1 MTLDFRPAD
10 RVPDG
15 MPGDVPVP
23 GGSVRVGRQGFVDK
37 LVDVVRNPLGLVG
50 AIVFLLVIVAAILGP
65 VVWRI
70 PYSVQDYTRLSS
82 PSWVNPMGTDS
93 LGRDVFS
100 RVLHGAQVSLEIGAL
115 SVVIA
120 LIAGLIVGVLAAFY
134 GGVLDLI
141 LMRLTDIAFA
151 VPGLVLAILISGLL
165 GASRT
170 NVMIAIGVVYAPTFA
185 RVIRSAALSI
195 TPLPYVEA
203 ARALGAG
210 DVWIMTKHIFG
221 NIQGTLIVL
230 CTIYM
235 SGAILTEAAL
245 SFLGLGT
252 QPPEP
257 SWGSMLRDSMAY
269 MQLAPWLAIFPGT
282 AIMLTV
288 LGLNFLG
295 DSLRDTLDPKLRNV
309 R

>member
-1 MTLDFRPAD
+1 MTLNSTGTVPAPDSLAPDLPVEPTGGRPPRAPRRYLEILRQPLGAVGALVIVLVIAAAAVGPALWTTSYSAQDFD
-10 RVPDG
+10 RLGAPS
-15 MPGDVPVP
+15 P
-23 GGSVRVGRQGFVDK
+23 
-37 LVDVVRNPLGLVG
+37 LNPLG
-50 AIVFLLVIVAAILGP
+50 
-65 VVWRI
+65 
-70 PYSVQDYTRLSS
+70 
-82 PSWVNPMGTDS
+82 TDG
-93 LGRDVFS
+93 LGRDVLA
-100 RVLHGAQVSLEIGAL
+100 RVLHGAEVSLQVGAL
-115 SVVIA
+115 SVSIA
-120 LIAGLIVGVLAAFY
+120 LAAGVLVGVLAAYY
-134 GGVLDLI
+134 GGPLDFL

-170 NVMIAIGVVYAPTFA
+170 NVMIAIGVVYAPTFT

-195 TPLPYVEA
+195 KPLPFIEA
-203 ARALGAG
+203 SRALGAT
-210 DVWIMTKHIFG
+210 DLWIMTRHVLR
-221 NIQGTLIVL
+221 NITGTLIVL

-257 SWGSMLRDSMAY
+257 SWGSMLKDSMSY
-269 MQLAPWLAIFPGT
+269 MQIAPWLAVFPGG

-295 DSLRDTLDPKLRNV
+295 DSLRDVLDPKSRNV

>member
-1 MTLDFRPAD
+1 MTL
-10 RVPDG
+10 
-15 MPGDVPVP
+15 
-23 GGSVRVGRQGFVDK
+23 GSVDGVPERGRDSSPGVSVRNGQQGLLSK
-37 LVDVVRNPLGLVG
+37 LVDVVRNPLGAVG
-50 AIVFLLVIVAAILGP
+50 ALVFLFVIAAAILGP
-65 VVWRI
+65 LVWKI
-70 PYSVQDYTRLSS
+70 PYSAQDFIRLS
-82 PSWVNPMGTDS
+82 PPRAVNPMGTDG
-93 LGRDVFS
+93 LGRDVLS
-100 RVLHGAQVSLEIGAL
+100 RVLHGAQVSLQIGAL
-115 SVVIA
+115 SVSIA
-120 LIAGLIVGVLAAFY
+120 LVVGLIVGVLAAFY

-151 VPGLVLAILISGLL
+151 VPGLVLALLISGLL
-165 GASRT
+165 GPSRT
-170 NVMIAIGVVYAPTFA
+170 NVMIAIGLVYAPTFA
-185 RVIRSAALSI
+185 RIIRSAALSI

-203 ARALGAG
+203 SRALGAG
-210 DVWIMTKHIFG
+210 DAWIMTRHIFG

-230 CTIYM
+230 STIYM

-257 SWGSMLRDSMAY
+257 SWGSMLRDSMGF
-269 MQLAPWLAIFPGT
+269 MQIAPWLAVFPGS

-295 DSLRDTLDPKLRNV
+295 DSFRDTLDPKLRNV

>member
-1 MTLDFRPAD
+1 MTTKPTNTTVDSAPESAKKD
-10 RVPDG
+10 RSQTFLG
-15 MPGDVPVP
+15 
-23 GGSVRVGRQGFVDK
+23 K
-37 LVDVVRNPLGLVG
+37 ALEVVKNPLGAVG
-50 AIVFLLVIVAAILGP
+50 AIVFFLIILAAIFGP
-65 VVWRI
+65 LIWTI
-70 PYSVQDYTRLSS
+70 SYSAQDFIRLSPPS
-82 PSWVNPMGTDS
+82 PETPLGTDG
-93 LGRDVFS
+93 LGRDVLS
-100 RVLHGAQVSLEIGAL
+100 RVLHGAQVSLQVGAL
-115 SVVIA
+115 SVSIA
-120 LIAGLIVGVLAAFY
+120 LIVGTFVGVLAAFY

-185 RVIRSAALSI
+185 RVIRSAALAV
-195 TPLPYVEA
+195 TPLPFIEA

-210 DVWIMTKHIFG
+210 DVWIMTKHLFG

-230 CTIYM
+230 STIYL
-235 SGAILTEAAL
+235 SAAILTEAAL

-257 SWGSMLRDSMAY
+257 SWGSMLKDSMQF

>member
-1 MTLDFRPAD
+1 MTLDPVNLDMASGDMRPSPKSATN
-10 RVPDG
+10 RNQ
-15 MPGDVPVP
+15 
-23 GGSVRVGRQGFVDK
+23 RGFVSN
-37 LVDVVRNPLGLVG
+37 LLSVVHNPLGAVG
-50 AIVFLLVIVAAILGP
+50 AAVFVFVLAAATLGP
-65 VVWRI
+65 LIWKI
-70 PYSVQDYTRLSS
+70 PYSAQKFERLSP
-82 PSWVNPMGTDS
+82 PSAATPLGTDS
-93 LGRDVFS
+93 LGRDVLS
-100 RVLHGAQVSLEIGAL
+100 RVLHGAQVSLQVGIL
-115 SVVIA
+115 SVSIA
-120 LIAGLIVGVLAAFY
+120 LVVGLLVGVLAAFY
-134 GGVLDLI
+134 GGFLDLV

-170 NVMIAIGVVYAPTFA
+170 NVMIAIGIVYAPTFA
-185 RVIRSAALSI
+185 RVIRGAALSV
-195 TPLPYVEA
+195 TPLPYIEA

-210 DVWIMTKHIFG
+210 DVWIMTRHLFG

-257 SWGSMLRDSMAY
+257 SWGSMLKDSMAY
-269 MQLAPWLAIFPGT
+269 MQIAPWLAIFPGS